1 MKKIMAVLLALTMIL
16 TLNTFAVAEGKTA
29 MTPGTYTGSAQGQNG
44 AVTVEVTVTADA
56 IESIVVTDQQET
68 PGIGAPLTDAGNEGD
83 TPIAVLPGRMVEAQT
98 WSVDSVSGATITS
111 YALRNAVKDALT
123 QAGAVADEWKK
134 DVEKPKADFTEKTY
148 DVVIVGGGGAG
159 LAAAIS
165 AKQQGAE
172 TVLILEKCGAVGGD
186 TLVCGAI
193 YNCPDEELQSAGT
206 LSDAKKAQIE
216 SVLAKETTT
225 EDEKAL
231 VDEVTA
237 EWKVYQDSGRTDIFD
252 SDAWYTLQTYDGGDR
267 VADLNLVKVLCYNAK
282 DGYDWIKSLGMEFN
296 NVIGQGAGS
305 LWERT
310 HTSTMKMGTGFI
322 STYVNTLAAMDG
334 VDLMTSTSGKELVT
348 DENGAVTGVKA
359 EDVNGNAYTFTATK
373 GVILAT
379 GGFAANGSMIAEYN
393 TSDKWASTDLSKV
406 KTTNRYACS
415 QGDGITMALGA
426 GADLYQM
433 EQIQLLYLGNVK
445 DGQLTKYPPRV
456 VNGTDQEIFINKEG
470 KRFVQEDG
478 RRDTICLAVLAQT
491 DSMFYFLESADGNY
505 TDVDTALSADGF
517 SLRSLEEQGYVYIAD
532 TLDEMAEKLGMDA
545 DTLKATVESFN
556 ESVAAGEDKDGFGRT
571 LFSTQLTKGPWV
583 ATPRTACLHH
593 TMGGVHIDTSCRVL
607 NAEGNAIKGL
617 YAAGEIT
624 GGIHGAN
631 RLGGNAVVDTVVFG
645 KLAGETVV
653 ADNK

>member
-44 AVTVEVTVTADA
+44 TVTVEVTVTADA

-68 PGIGAPLTDAGNEGD
+68 PGIGAPLTDEGYEGD

-98 WSVDSVSGATITS
+98 WNVDSVSGATITS
-111 YALRNAVKDALT
+111 YALKSAVKDALT
-123 QAGAVADEWKK
+123 QAGAVADEWKT
-134 DVEKPKADFTEKTY
+134 DVEKTTADFTEKTY
-148 DVVIVGGGGAG
+148 DVVVVGGGGAG

-172 TVLILEKCGAVGGD
+172 SVLILEKCGAVGGD

-193 YNCPDEELQSAGT
+193 YNCPDEELQSKET
-206 LSDAKKAQIE
+206 LTDAKKAQIE

-225 EDEKAL
+225 DEEKAL
-231 VDEVTA
+231 VDEVTV
-237 EWKVYQDSGRTDIFD
+237 EWNAYLESGRTDIFD

-267 VADLNLVKVLCYNAK
+267 VADLSLVKVLCYNAK
-282 DGYDWIKSLGMEFN
+282 DGYDWIKSLGMEFKDT
-296 NVIGQGAGS
+296 IGQGAGS
-305 LWERT
+305 LWQRT
-310 HTSTMKMGTGFI
+310 HTSTKQMGTGFI

-334 VDLMTSTSGKELVT
+334 VDIMTSTTGKELVT
-348 DENGAVTGVKA
+348 DADGAVTGVKA
-359 EDVNGNAYTFTATK
+359 EDTNGNAYTFTATK

-379 GGFAANGSMIAEYN
+379 GGFAANGDMIAEYN
-393 TSDKWASTDLSKV
+393 TSDKWSATDLSKV

-415 QGDGITMALGA
+415 QGDGITMALA
-426 GADLYQM
+426 VGADLTQM
-433 EQIQLLYLGNVK
+433 DQIQLLYLGNVK

-478 RRDTICLAVLAQT
+478 RRDTICLAVLQQT
-491 DSMFYFLESADGNY
+491 DSMFYFLESADGDY
-505 TDVDTALSADGF
+505 VDVDTAVSADGF
-517 SLRSLEEQGYVYIAD
+517 SLRDLEAQGYVYIAD

-545 DTLKATVESFN
+545 DTLKATVDSFN
-556 ESVAAGEDKDGFGRT
+556 ASVDANEDQDGFGRT
-571 LFSTQLTKGPWV
+571 LYSTKLTTGPWV

-607 NAEGNAIKGL
+607 NAEGTAIKGL
-617 YAAGEIT
+617 YAAGEVT

-645 KLAGETVV
+645 KLVGETVM
-653 ADNK
+653 ADNQ